1 MINLVEEYYLL
12 CLHEDKGKLIPAV
25 EDTLRYGESAAALME
40 LAVLQKIK
48 VDEKRKVE
56 VVDDLPTGDDLLDD
70 ALMNIK
76 AEEKHHKVS
85 YWLDNLYDKPKKL
98 IERLNERLIAKGILR
113 IEDES
118 RYWVIPSTMHP
129 EINAS
134 LRFAVKEHLR
144 VLALTNQK
152 PSLRE
157 LALLSLANAT
167 GLSDLIFFKDERKLV
182 RRRIY
187 ELLVGEAMKDST
199 AQAIEDIQS
208 TAAEL
213 VEEE

>member
-1 MINLVEEYYLL
+1 
-12 CLHEDKGKLIPAV
+12 
-25 EDTLRYGESAAALME
+25 
-40 LAVLQKIK
+40 
-48 VDEKRKVE
+48 
-56 VVDDLPTGDDLLDD
+56 
-70 ALMNIK
+70 
-76 AEEKHHKVS
+76 
-85 YWLDNLYDKPKKL
+85 
-98 IERLNERLIAKGILR
+98 
-113 IEDES
+113 
-118 RYWVIPSTMHP
+118 MHP
-129 EINAS
+129 EVNAS

-157 LALLSLANAT
+157 LALLSLASAT

-182 RRRIY
+182 RRRTY

-208 TAAEL
+208 TAAEM